1 MQRAKIIIL
10 ETRTNTGLI
19 KTLFMILILSE
30 LEPEVVQ
37 FVS

>member
-10 ETRTNTGLI
+10 ETRTNIGLI
-19 KTLFMILILSE
+19 TTLFMILILSE